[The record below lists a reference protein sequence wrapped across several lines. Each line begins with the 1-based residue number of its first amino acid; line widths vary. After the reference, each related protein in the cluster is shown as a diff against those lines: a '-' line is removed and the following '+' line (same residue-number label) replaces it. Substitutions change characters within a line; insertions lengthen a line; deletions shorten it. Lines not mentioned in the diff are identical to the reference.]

1 MYIFLKK
8 CSFILNKKKC
18 MFSQVCPKA
27 SDPFLKVQSQKI
39 IIDAVRAKTVDDT
52 TTTENQQ
59 EGKYSYFHSGSV

>member
-1 MYIFLKK
+1 LEFVIGSKRQIQFG
-8 CSFILNKKKC
+8 IL
-18 MFSQVCPKA
+18 
-27 SDPFLKVQSQKI
+27 FLKVQSQKI